1 MYYTEESLE
10 TLKHSIDIVSVLSE
24 YVHLKR
30 SGADYKAC
38 CPFHDEKTPSFIVY
52 PTRGHYHCYG
62 CGAHGDAINFLMKQ
76 QGYSFSEAVLFL
88 AKKFHVDLV
97 VKTKIQESSSKDSK
111 ECLRRINREAERFFQ
126 YCLLHLPEGEE
137 ALAYL
142 YKRGFSPDTVDRF
155 QIGYAPEQKLFV
167 RAMEERG
174 ISVKQLEWA
183 GYLSKDWFLFA
194 QRIMFPIQDSLGYTI
209 GFSSRRFKEGG
220 RGGKYINSPETIL
233 FKKSRVLYGLQFSRK
248 RIAKERRV
256 ILVEGQADCLQMIDF
271 GFNCTL
277 AAQGTSFTETHVKEL
292 VKLGVSKAY
301 LLFDGDAAGEKAS
314 LRVGD
319 LCQTAGITAI
329 VCRLPSGQDPD
340 SFLMQKGPEELRE
353 LLDRGEDYLSFLVW
367 HKIRSYEQF
376 TPREKARVV
385 EEVIQQV
392 RHWGSP
398 ITIHEYL
405 KQLASLVKVPEPA
418 VFSYL
423 SSITSAEEKGK
434 KAVAKKEPSDHG
446 SSSETPPEKK
456 VSKKISPGMILEADV
471 IRCLLFAKPEEEFV
485 PATVKHYLSPEQFHC
500 AEYRSIFV
508 MAMNHYNERQ
518 TLPSMDD
525 MMALAWGTE
534 AMSLLVD
541 RRMNTELMRDIVVQS
556 IQKLLDKHWRD
567 KKRKLCQQTGKGL
580 DSLQEYVRLTEE
592 RVTVSL
598 VFDKESF
605 NL

>member
-10 TLKHSIDIVSVLSE
+10 TLKHSIDIVSVLGE

-62 CGAHGDAINFLMKQ
+62 CGEHGDAINFLMKQ

-97 VKTKIQESSSKDSK
+97 VRTRETSGQDSKDS
-111 ECLRRINREAERFFQ
+111 LRRINREAERFFQ

-142 YKRGFSPDTVDRF
+142 YKRGFSPDTIDRF
-155 QIGYAPEQKLFV
+155 QIGYAPEQRLFIQ
-167 RAMEERG
+167 AMEERN

-183 GYLSKDWFLFA
+183 GYLAKDWFLFA
-194 QRIMFPIQDSLGYTI
+194 QRIMFPIQDALGYTI

-319 LCQTAGITAI
+319 LCQVAGIAVI

-340 SFLMQKGPEELRE
+340 SFLMQRGPEELRE

-392 RHWGSP
+392 QHWGSP
-398 ITIHEYL
+398 IMIHEYL
-405 KQLASLVKVPEPA
+405 RQLASLVKVPEAA
-418 VFSYL
+418 VLSYL
-423 SSITSAEEKGK
+423 SSIKSATEDKGK
-434 KAVAKKEPSDHG
+434 KADAKEVCPDPEATAVAYKGGKA
-446 SSSETPPEKK
+446 
-456 VSKKISPGMILEADV
+456 SKKISPRMILEADV

-485 PATVKHYLSPEQFHC
+485 PATVRHYLSPEEFHC
-500 AEYRSIFV
+500 IEYRSIFV
-508 MAMNHYNERQ
+508 MAMNHYNEKHM
-518 TLPSMDD
+518 LPSMDD
-525 MMALAWGTE
+525 MMALVWGTE
-534 AMSLLVD
+534 AMTLLVD
-541 RRMNTELMRDIVVQS
+541 RRINTELMRDIVVQA

-567 KKRKLCQQTGKGL
+567 RKRNFCHQMGKEL
-580 DSLQEYVRLTEE
+580 DSLQEYVRLSEE
-592 RVTVSL
+592 RIKVSL
-598 VFDKESF
+598 VS
-605 NL
+605 

>member
-10 TLKHSIDIVSVLSE
+10 TLKHSIDIVSVLGE

-62 CGAHGDAINFLMKQ
+62 CGEHGDAINFLMKQ

-97 VKTKIQESSSKDSK
+97 IKTKTKESSGQDSK
-111 ECLRRINREAERFFQ
+111 ECLRRINKEAERFFQ
-126 YCLLHLPEGEE
+126 YCLLCLPEGGE
-137 ALAYL
+137 ALSYL
-142 YKRGFSPDTVDRF
+142 YKRGFSLDTIDRF
-155 QIGYAPEQKLFV
+155 QIGYAPEQRVFV

-220 RGGKYINSPETIL
+220 KGGKYINSPETLL

-248 RIAKERRV
+248 RIAKEKRV

-319 LCQTAGITAI
+319 LCQVAGIAVI

-340 SFLMQKGPEELRE
+340 SFLMQRGPEELRE

-392 RHWGSP
+392 QHWGSP
-398 ITIHEYL
+398 IMIHEYL
-405 KQLASLVKVPEPA
+405 RQLASLVKVPEAA
-418 VFSYL
+418 VLSYL
-423 SSITSAEEKGK
+423 SSIKSATEDKGK
-434 KAVAKKEPSDHG
+434 KADAKEVCPDPEATAVAYKGGKA
-446 SSSETPPEKK
+446 
-456 VSKKISPGMILEADV
+456 SKKISPRMILEADV

-485 PATVKHYLSPEQFHC
+485 PATVRHYLSPEEFHC
-500 AEYRSIFV
+500 IEYRSIFV
-508 MAMNHYNERQ
+508 MAMNHYNEKHM
-518 TLPSMDD
+518 LPSMDD
-525 MMALAWGTE
+525 MMALVWGTE
-534 AMSLLVD
+534 AMTLLVD
-541 RRMNTELMRDIVVQS
+541 RRINTELMRDIVVQA

-567 KKRKLCQQTGKGL
+567 RKRNFCHQMGKEL
-580 DSLQEYVRLTEE
+580 DSLQEYVRLSEE
-592 RVTVSL
+592 RIKVSL
-598 VFDKESF
+598 VS
-605 NL
+605 